1 MEDVPTQANTVHV
14 THSTTPSTRA
24 LAPPAAVCTRPNIN
38 RVAWR
43 LTWAIADA
51 GSYYFFYNAAE
62 NDWLVTSDS
71 N

>member
-1 MEDVPTQANTVHV
+1 MYRT
-14 THSTTPSTRA
+14 
-24 LAPPAAVCTRPNIN
+24 NIN

-71 N
+71 Y

>member
-14 THSTTPSTRA
+14 THYTLHPRLGTTGRGMY
-24 LAPPAAVCTRPNIN
+24 RPNIN

-62 NDWLVTSDS
+62 NDWVVTSDS

>member
-1 MEDVPTQANTVHV
+1 
-14 THSTTPSTRA
+14 